1 MSIRK
6 VAPIAGAMWV
16 MNGVKLWWRDLRG
29 LGFFGALLGVLGIL
43 PNLLAGAGGAASA
56 GIVGVIQFVSL
67 IASALVVLALF
78 YAAREVDEGRSAT
91 PAQLA
96 RTLQDSRTGRLLAG
110 VLLPQLIAMVLCML
124 LLGWIIGFE
133 EFERLVKS
141 LQDLQT
147 NAKAMTP
154 EALATLPIGRFML
167 WLVLALGVVVL
178 IGLLT
183 FTMLPDM
190 IFGDTGF
197 GSALRRSVQAC
208 LANLPAMA
216 MFTIAM
222 TVLGTGLLA
231 LMGSLSLILIPILG
245 QLGAGLA
252 INALFVSI
260 LIPIS
265 TNALYLGWKEM
276 LGAGESVISPPT
288 DRVAM

>member
-16 MNGVKLWWRDLRG
+16 LNGVKLWWRDLRG

-43 PNLLAGAGGAASA
+43 PNLVAGAGAGAVA
-56 GIVGVIQFVSL
+56 VIQLVSL
-67 IASALVVLALF
+67 LASALVVLALF

-96 RTLQDSRTGRLLAG
+96 RTLQDGRTGRLLAG
-110 VLLPQLIAMVLCML
+110 VLLPQLIAVAVCML
-124 LLGWIIGFE
+124 LLGWIIGFD
-133 EFERLVKS
+133 EFERMMAS
-141 LQDLQT
+141 LQELQT
-147 NAKAMTP
+147 TTNAITP
-154 EALATLPIGRFML
+154 EMLAALPIGRFML
-167 WLVLALGVVVL
+167 WVAVALGVVVV

-183 FTMLPDM
+183 FTLLPDM

-197 GSALRRSVQAC
+197 GSALGRSVQAC

-222 TVLGTGLLA
+222 TVLGMGLLA
-231 LMGSLSLILIPILG
+231 LMGPLSLILIPVLG

-276 LGAGESVISPPT
+276 LGADESAAAAPMDHV
-288 DRVAM
+288 VL

>member
-6 VAPIAGAMWV
+6 VPPIAGAMWV

-29 LGFFGALLGVLGIL
+29 LGLFGALLGVLGIL
-43 PNLLAGAGGAASA
+43 PNLVAGAGSGATAVFQL
-56 GIVGVIQFVSL
+56 ISL
-67 IASALVVLALF
+67 LASALVVLALF

-96 RTLQDSRTGRLLAG
+96 RTLQDGRTGRLLAG
-110 VLLPQLIAMVLCML
+110 VLLPQMLAVAVCML

-133 EFERLVKS
+133 EFERLVTS
-141 LQDLQT
+141 LQALQT
-147 NAKAMTP
+147 DAKAMTP
-154 EALATLPIGRFML
+154 EALVGLPIGRFLL
-167 WLVLALGVVVL
+167 WMAVALCVVVV

-183 FTMLPDM
+183 FTLLPDM
-190 IFGDTGF
+190 IFGDSSF

-208 LANLPAMA
+208 FANLPAMA

-222 TVLGTGLLA
+222 TVLGMGLLA
-231 LMGSLSLILIPILG
+231 LMGPLSLILMPILG

-276 LGAGESVISPPT
+276 LGADGDAGAAPPT

>member
-6 VAPIAGAMWV
+6 VPPIAGALWV

-43 PNLLAGAGGAASA
+43 PNLVAGAGAGAVA
-56 GIVGVIQFVSL
+56 VIQLASL
-67 IASALVVLALF
+67 LASALVVLALF
-78 YAAREVDEGRSAT
+78 YAARDVDEGRSAT

-96 RTLQDSRTGRLLAG
+96 RTLQDGRTGRLLAG
-110 VLLPQLIAMVLCML
+110 VLLPQLIAVAVCML

-133 EFERLVKS
+133 EFERMMTS
-141 LQDLQT
+141 LQQLQT
-147 NAKAMTP
+147 TTNAITP
-154 EALATLPIGRFML
+154 EMLAALPIGRFML
-167 WLVLALGVVVL
+167 WVALALGVVVV

-183 FTMLPDM
+183 FTLLPDM

-197 GSALRRSVQAC
+197 GSALSRSVQAC
-208 LANLPAMA
+208 FANLPAMA

-231 LMGSLSLILIPILG
+231 MMGPLSLILIPILG

-252 INALFVSI
+252 INALFVAI

-265 TNALYLGWKEM
+265 TNALYFGWKAM
-276 LGAGESVISPPT
+276 LGADG
-288 DRVAM
+288 DAVAAPVDHVVL

>member
-16 MNGVKLWWRDLRG
+16 MNGVKLWWHDLRG

-43 PNLLAGAGGAASA
+43 PNLVAGAGAGATA
-56 GIVGVIQFVSL
+56 VFQLVSL
-67 IASALVVLALF
+67 LASALVVLALF

-96 RTLQDSRTGRLLAG
+96 RTLQDGRAGRLLAG
-110 VLLPQLIAMVLCML
+110 VLLPQLLAVAVSML
-124 LLGWIIGFE
+124 LLGWVIGFD
-133 EFERLVKS
+133 EFERLMTS
-141 LQDLQT
+141 LQELQT
-147 NAKAMTP
+147 NPNAITP
-154 EALATLPIGRFML
+154 EMLATLPIGRFML
-167 WLVLALGVVVL
+167 WLGMALGVVVL

-183 FTMLPDM
+183 FTLLPDM

-222 TVLGTGLLA
+222 AVLGMGLLA
-231 LMGSLSLILIPILG
+231 LMGPLSLILLPVLG

-276 LGAGESVISPPT
+276 LGADESVAATPPT